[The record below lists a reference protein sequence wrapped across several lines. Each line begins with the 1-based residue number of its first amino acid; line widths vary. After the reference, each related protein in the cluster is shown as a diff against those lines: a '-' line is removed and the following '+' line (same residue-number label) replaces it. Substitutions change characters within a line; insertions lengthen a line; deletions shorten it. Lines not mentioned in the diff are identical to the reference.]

1 MFADT
6 DFILAL
12 IKETDWLKQNAL
24 RLMEKYKGQIRT
36 SISVMIEL
44 ALLCGRMKRPLLP
57 TFANVFEF
65 AEVDET
71 TYSICLTA
79 GLYVDKHNINVF
91 DAFHAA
97 YCGND
102 RILSSGHA
110 YEKIG
115 LERIAIEKPN
125 S

>member
-6 DFILAL
+6 DFLLAL
-12 IKETDWLKQNAL
+12 IKKSDWLKQNAL
-24 RLMEKYKGQIRT
+24 IVSEKHKGHIRA
-36 SISVMIEL
+36 SMSVLIEL
-44 ALLCGRMKRPLLP
+44 ALLCVRMKRPLLS
-57 TFANVFEF
+57 TFANILEF
-65 AEVDET
+65 AEVDEA

-79 GLYVDKHNINVF
+79 GAYVDKNNVNVF

-102 RILSSGHA
+102 IIISSDAA
-110 YEKIG
+110 YDKLG
-115 LERIAIEKPN
+115 LERIKLEKVP